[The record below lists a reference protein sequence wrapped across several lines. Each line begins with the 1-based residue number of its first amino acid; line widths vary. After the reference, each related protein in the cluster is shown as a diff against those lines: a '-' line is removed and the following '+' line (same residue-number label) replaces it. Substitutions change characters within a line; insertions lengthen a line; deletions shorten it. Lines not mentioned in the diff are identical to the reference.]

1 MRSNFGKLLIDE
13 ALRGF
18 CVKMLRAS
26 EDPSTKPGRDCLHTR
41 HGWIEAVAELI
52 VCGKNHPLAAFRRGV
67 SRRKRDSH
75 IICSRTKRTNRAA
88 KIRQQHGR
96 ASVPIKECEMA

>member
-52 VCGKNHPLAAFRRGV
+52 VCGKSHPLAAFRRGV
-67 SRRKRDSH
+67 CRREHERYIIRSR
-75 IICSRTKRTNRAA
+75 IKRTNRAA

>member
-52 VCGKNHPLAAFRRGV
+52 VRGKNHPLAGLVVIA
-67 SRRKRDSH
+67 
-75 IICSRTKRTNRAA
+75 IWAA
-88 KIRQQHGR
+88 MILSLI
-96 ASVPIKECEMA
+96 ASI

>member
-26 EDPSTKPGRDCLHTR
+26 EDPSAKPGRDCPHTR

-52 VCGKNHPLAAFRRGV
+52 VCGKSHPLAAFRRRV
-67 SRRKRDSH
+67 CRRKHDRH
-75 IICSRTKRTNRAA
+75 IICSPIKRTNRAA